1 MMNGT
6 VIEMRDATVEFE
18 SYTDEVGTRVT
29 SLRLHNDEGQH
40 VYISLANPKLFI
52 FEEEDGSR
60 EVELPIQPPL
70 PGLATFETGEVV
82 IAQGFSGQPGCFHPW
97 PGCNCGR

>member
-1 MMNGT
+1 MNGT
-6 VIEMRDATVEFE
+6 VIETRDATVEFD
-18 SYTDEVGTRVT
+18 SYTDEVGVRRLT
-29 SLRLHNDEGQH
+29 LRIHNDEGH
-40 VYISLANPKLFI
+40 VIIRIANPKLFI

-70 PGLATFETGEVV
+70 PGMERPNIVAIYEEGKRVD
-82 IAQGFSGQPGCFHPW
+82 CFHPW